1 MNCRSPTTMGLLCP
15 VGNTMTMPVG
25 MVTVKQHALLAELP
39 ETAFGFCDVPTCP
52 VVYVGADGTLIDKAH
67 VRTRVG
73 AKETDGP
80 IPVCY
85 CFEFTAAQVAEDVRR
100 HGRSTIRAY
109 IQEQV
114 RAGRCRCEMTNP
126 SGRCCLGNV
135 GRVLS
140 SVTARASSR

>member
-1 MNCRSPTTMGLLCP
+1 MDCCSSFVAAPTCPASNTLTMS
-15 VGNTMTMPVG
+15 VQ
-25 MVTVKQHALLAELP
+25 MVTLGQHTMLAELP
-39 ETAFGFCDVPTCP
+39 ETSFGFCEVASCP
-52 VVYVGADGTLIDKAH
+52 VVYVGADGTLIEKAQ

-73 AKETDGP
+73 VKETEEP

-85 CFEFTAAQVAEDVRR
+85 CFEFTAAQIADDLRE

-114 RAGRCRCEMTNP
+114 RAGRCRCEVTNP

-135 GRVLS
+135 GRVLARVAGGS
-140 SVTARASSR
+140 SS